1 VTVISE
7 KASSIRYSV
16 PMLLLLTICLLFAE
30 HRPPSEVHGGLHNRD
45 VLIEERK
52 GQLPREA
59 AYLVLGVVGAIGT
72 FPTIKSR
79 QSKLRWNYRLSVPLS
94 ILLAWSTLSL
104 CWSDAPAVS
113 AKRLVVVGLMLLG
126 AFGLTLSWTVE
137 ELIKFIAWSSGLCL
151 TVGVVGEIINGYL
164 NPLDASYR
172 FGGTLTWNEQGYLC
186 MTLVLSSI
194 CLIQTK
200 PRARWIYG
208 ALASYGLLFLILTR
222 SRGALVG
229 LGISLVLYFFLVMK
243 PVSKILAILLSSAVV
258 LALTLIGTAPHLVD
272 TLDRHGEGNEN
283 FTGRGPL
290 WEELLTYVHRRPWT
304 GYGYEAFWTDKT
316 IDDIS
321 DDQHWDITAA
331 HSGYIESL
339 LTLGV
344 IGASLHTLVLLVG
357 FAEGVR
363 LFRTTHEFAFF
374 LAACSFC
381 IYLLGGFLESMLIV
395 KPSPISFYM
404 AALLCLIAVRRENS
418 AAFVPPGASRRAL
431 LALEAVASE

>member
-1 VTVISE
+1 VTVISK
-7 KASSIRYSV
+7 KASPIRYSV
-16 PMLLLLTICLLFAE
+16 PVLLLLTICLLFAE
-30 HRPPSEVHGGLHNRD
+30 HRPPSEVHGGLHDRD
-45 VLIEERK
+45 VLTQERK
-52 GQLPREA
+52 GQLPRET

-72 FPTIKSR
+72 FPTLKSR
-79 QSKLRWNYRLSVPLS
+79 QSKLRWNRRLAVPLS

-104 CWSDAPAVS
+104 CWSDTPAVS
-113 AKRLVVVGLMLLG
+113 AKRLVVVGLMFLG
-126 AFGLTLSWTVE
+126 AFGLTLSWTVD
-137 ELIKFIAWSSGLCL
+137 ELTKFIAWSAGLCL
-151 TVGVVGEIINGYL
+151 TVGVVGELINGYL
-164 NPLDASYR
+164 NPLDPSYR

-186 MTLVLSSI
+186 MILILSSI
-194 CLIQTK
+194 CLIQAK
-200 PRARWIYG
+200 RRVRWIYG
-208 ALASYGLLFLILTR
+208 ALGSYGLLFLLLTR

-229 LGISLVLYFFLVMK
+229 LATSLVLYFFLVMK
-243 PVSKILAILLSSAVV
+243 PMGKILAILMSCAVV
-258 LALTLIGTAPHLVD
+258 LALAIVGSAPHLVD
-272 TLDRHGEGNEN
+272 TLDRHGEGSEN

-344 IGASLHTLVLLVG
+344 LGASLHTLVLLVG

-363 LFRTTHEFAFF
+363 LYRTTHEVAFF

-395 KPSPISFYM
+395 KPSPISFYL
-404 AALLCLIAVRRENS
+404 AALLCLMAVRRENS
-418 AAFVPPGASRRAL
+418 EVFVAQGASPRAL
-431 LALEAVASE
+431 PALEAVASE